1 MAFRDKSNRRTF
13 LGAVS
18 ALSAALMSPRK
29 FLAAT
34 APSMP
39 FGGKKLTGFG
49 STGNVYEELGVT
61 TVINGQGTMTVLGG
75 SLPRPEVEEVMAL
88 GGQHFVS
95 IVELEVAAGK
105 RITEMLKLPEGYD
118 TLVTAG
124 AAAAMQSGLAG
135 ILTGD
140 NPKLIRQI
148 PDLTGMKSEV
158 LIQKTHRN
166 AFDHQL
172 RNAGVKLIE
181 VETADDVRKAIN
193 PQTAMMHFTNFA
205 NDDGQ
210 IKDEE
215 WVELAHEHNIPAFI
229 DAAADTPP
237 VSRLW
242 DFANMGYDLIAF
254 SGGKAIRGPQ
264 CAGLLIG
271 KKDLIAY
278 ALLNN
283 SPHEDTIG
291 RSQKVGKEEIVGMV
305 KAVELYLREDHEAL
319 KKEWQRR
326 LEYISAQVTKVPG
339 VTTTFP
345 KLEIANH
352 VPHLQVKWDEKRI
365 PLTPREVGKA
375 LREGK
380 PSIAL
385 STGEHGEALS
395 MNSFMF
401 QRGEE
406 KIIANELVKL
416 FKAHLA

>member
-1 MAFRDKSNRRTF
+1 MTFADRSNRRTF
-13 LGAVS
+13 LGALS
-18 ALSAALMSPRK
+18 ALSATLMSPRK
-29 FLAAT
+29 LFAAP
-34 APSMP
+34 AAAKA
-39 FGGKKLTGFG
+39 GGGRKLTGFG
-49 STGNVYEELGVT
+49 STANVFEELGVK

-118 TLVTAG
+118 ALVTAG

-140 NPKLIRQI
+140 NPKFVRQI

-166 AFDHQL
+166 PFDHQL
-172 RNAGVKLIE
+172 RTTGVKLIE
-181 VETADDVRKAIN
+181 VETAEDVRRAIN
-193 PQTAMMHFTNFA
+193 AQTAMMHFTNFA

-215 WVELAHEHNIPAFI
+215 WVKLAHEHNIPAFI

-242 DFANMGYDLIAF
+242 DYANMGYDLIAF

-291 RSQKVGKEEIVGMV
+291 RSQKVGKEEIVGMI
-305 KAVELYLREDHEAL
+305 KALELYLQEDHEAL
-319 KKEWQRR
+319 NKEWQRR
-326 LEYISAQVTKVPG
+326 LEYISAQVTKVPS
-339 VTTTFP
+339 VTISFP

-352 VPHLQVKWDEKRI
+352 VPHLQIKWDEKRI

-375 LREGK
+375 LRDGK

-395 MNSFMF
+395 MNSFML
-401 QRGEE
+401 QPGEE
-406 KIIANELVKL
+406 KIIASELVRL